1 MTQGGPDERAELV
14 AELAKVA
21 QLIAEPDQRKSFTGG
36 DLPGTLDAAGVN
48 LQIVPK
54 EVVDTLAG
62 LSDEELA
69 LLSRIGDSF
78 ARAGLVIGG
87 PPEGRRVWFF

>member
-1 MTQGGPDERAELV
+1 VTQVGPDERSELV
-14 AELAKVA
+14 AELAKVI
-21 QLIAEPDQRKSFTGG
+21 QVIGEPDQRKSLTA
-36 DLPGTLDAAGVN
+36 DLAGTLEGAGVN

-78 ARAGLVIGG
+78 VSSGLVLGETPYGG
-87 PPEGRRVWFF
+87 RVWFF